1 MAFTEE
7 QQAQI
12 DMQLAIENS
21 RAATLAAQEAARAKL
36 EAVRM
41 AKEILVENRRTKAA
55 AEAEDITA
63 SVVTALANDLAG
75 YINS

>member
-21 RAATLAAQEAARAKL
+21 RAATIAAQEAARAKL

-55 AEAEDITA
+55 AEATDITA
-63 SVVTALANDLAG
+63 AAVTALANELAS
-75 YINS
+75 YVNS

>member
-55 AEAEDITA
+55 AEATDITA
-63 SVVTALANDLAG
+63 AAVTALANELAS
-75 YINS
+75 YVNS

>member
-1 MAFTEE
+1 MALSPEMQE
-7 QQAQI
+7 QV
-12 DMQLAIENS
+12 DMQLAIENN

-55 AEAEDITA
+55 AEATDITA
-63 SVVTALANDLAG
+63 AAVTALADELAG
-75 YINS
+75 YVNS